1 MRLRI
6 AFQSTLLIRG
16 ATGKPYI
23 HSIMYLISIHAP
35 HTRSDLA
42 PQNAPPVSPV
52 ISIHAPHT
60 RSDGCHGLH
69 GGNRE
74 ISIHAPHTRSDV
86 LPLCCSPR
94 TLNIS
99 IHAPHTRSDV
109 PNRTTHTLTYSISIH
124 APHTR
129 SDDRLRHHKSPS
141 RYFNPR
147 SSYEERPQQP
157 ARISRDLQI
166 SIHAPHTRSDNS
178 RPLNAE
184 LLKISIHA
192 PHTRSDPAHW
202 PT

>member
-74 ISIHAPHTRSDV
+74 
-86 LPLCCSPR
+86 
-94 TLNIS
+94 IS